1 MALPSLAQLVRATLN
16 VLEKNGIEAYLP
28 TIVLEDDFFVI
39 EDSPEDVDHRKALLD
54 TISRDGLMD
63 KDFLFAVRSA
73 EGEVTVGEHAFD
85 ELEFVIIRK
94 LNDGYHQAPLAVC
107 DWWDVLP

>member
-39 EDSPEDVDHRKALLD
+39 EDIPDDVDHRKALLD
-54 TISRDGLMD
+54 TLARDGLMD

-107 DWWDVLP
+107 DWWEKPT